1 MRNNLINNYLTSV
14 QTLSIFFTQ
23 ILTNISTLLLFVDI
37 KLFDTLSIWYTLNY
51 ADQYWFIYSTKNTL
65 YTNR

>member
-37 KLFDTLSIWYTLNY
+37 KLFDTLSI
-51 ADQYWFIYSTKNTL
+51 
-65 YTNR
+65 